1 MDKEY
6 REFRMSDYR
15 MYSMQLGMVQT
26 NCYLVWNDDTREAF
40 VVDPADRADVI
51 AMKLRQNGLVL
62 KAILLTHGH
71 FDHMMAVPDLKKM
84 FDVPVYAGEAER
96 PILMDASANLSEAW
110 GGLAVEFEA
119 DHYVK
124 DGEMIQIAGFDI
136 TVISTPGHTIGGVCY
151 YLKDEGQLFAGDT
164 LFRRSYGRTDLET
177 GNTLSLMQ
185 SIQKKVLVLPPET
198 YVYPGHDAAT
208 SIEFERRYNPMARG
222 MRF

>member
-1 MDKEY
+1 
-6 REFRMSDYR
+6 
-15 MYSMQLGMVQT
+15 
-26 NCYLVWNDDTREAF
+26 
-40 VVDPADRADVI
+40 
-51 AMKLRQNGLVL
+51 
-62 KAILLTHGH
+62 
-71 FDHMMAVPDLKKM
+71 
-84 FDVPVYAGEAER
+84 
-96 PILMDASANLSEAW
+96 
-110 GGLAVEFEA
+110 
-119 DHYVK
+119 
-124 DGEMIQIAGFDI
+124 MIQIAGFDI

>member
-1 MDKEY
+1 
-6 REFRMSDYR
+6 MSDYR

-40 VVDPADRADVI
+40 VVDPADRADII
-51 AMKLRQNGLVL
+51 AMKIHQNHLVL

-96 PILMDASANLSEAW
+96 PLLLDASANLSEGW
-110 GGLAVEFEA
+110 GGKAVEFEA
-119 DHYVK
+119 DHYLK
-124 DGEMIQIAGFDI
+124 DGQVISIAGFDI
-136 TVISTPGHTIGGVCY
+136 TVIATPGHTIGGVCY

-177 GNTLSLMQ
+177 GNTAALMK
-185 SIQKKVLVLPPET
+185 SICEKVLVLPEET

-208 SIEFERRYNPMARG
+208 SIGYELKYNPAACRL
-222 MRF
+222 RV